1 MWPVQLN
8 RTVRILFS
16 SRETN
21 LLRKIYLIKDI
32 TLVNH
37 RRASLRLQNTVKFKC
52 YLISPLSSVA
62 ITVSDLRITVIKQVL
77 SVFCLKIVILNVKC

>member
-21 LLRKIYLIKDI
+21 LLRKDI

-37 RRASLRLQNTVKFKC
+37 RRASLRLQITVKFKC